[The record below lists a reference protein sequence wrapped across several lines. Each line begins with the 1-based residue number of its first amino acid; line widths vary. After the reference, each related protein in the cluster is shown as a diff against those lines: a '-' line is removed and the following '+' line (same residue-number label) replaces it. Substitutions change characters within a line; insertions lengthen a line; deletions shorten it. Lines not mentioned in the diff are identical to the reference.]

1 MALGPPFIISIERS
15 SGSIS
20 RRGDAGNPGLVRSP
34 QVAANFFQPGFRDGG
49 IVFEIGFKSED
60 VAELFRREFGGAAH
74 STCDRR
80 SDDRPPCSAPIL
92 CSSA

>member
-1 MALGPPFIISIERS
+1 MSGHGARPPVHHQHRKVLRINY
-15 SGSIS
+15 
-20 RRGDAGNPGLVRSP
+20 AGNPGLVRSP

>member
-49 IVFEIGFKSED
+49 IVFEIGFKSGD
-60 VAELFRREFGGAAH
+60 GPPDLPIRLKQGGLV
-74 STCDRR
+74 
-80 SDDRPPCSAPIL
+80 CS
-92 CSSA
+92 